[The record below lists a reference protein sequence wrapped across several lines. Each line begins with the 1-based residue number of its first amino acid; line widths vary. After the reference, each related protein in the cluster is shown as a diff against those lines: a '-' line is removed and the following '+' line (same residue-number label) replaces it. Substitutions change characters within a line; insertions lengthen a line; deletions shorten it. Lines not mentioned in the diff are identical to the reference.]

1 MTHPVLAWILAA
13 AAAAPSSPVAP
24 ELEAPVA
31 TARLE
36 SISPDLDGRGGT
48 LVTRAIALDGG
59 RTTYAFGG
67 KHCREH
73 RVEAGVLAQ
82 LFEALRT
89 RQGVSVTAVAGS
101 GGVQCLGRVTFYAPE
116 A

>member
-13 AAAAPSSPVAP
+13 AAAAPTPVAP
-24 ELEAPVA
+24 ELEAPIA

-59 RTTYAFGG
+59 RSTFAFGG

-89 RQGVSVTAVAGS
+89 RQGVSVTAAAGT
-101 GGVQCLGRVTFYAPE
+101 GGVQCLGRVTFYAPD